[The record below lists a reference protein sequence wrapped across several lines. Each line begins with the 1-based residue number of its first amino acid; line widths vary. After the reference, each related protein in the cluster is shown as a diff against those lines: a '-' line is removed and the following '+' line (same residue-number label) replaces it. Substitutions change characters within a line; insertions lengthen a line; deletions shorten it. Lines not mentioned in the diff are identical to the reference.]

1 MLVYRG
7 LQDQFGIRGSDVQRS
22 KDIRGSG
29 AWVAYL
35 ALGALTI
42 VLSNRPSMTLDLYI
56 SNYSQRKRKV
66 EILPIS

>member
-1 MLVYRG
+1 MLVYFG

-22 KDIRGSG
+22 KDVRGSG

-35 ALGALTI
+35 ALGALAI
-42 VLSNRPSMTLDLYI
+42 VLSNRPSMTLDLYK
-56 SNYSQRKRKV
+56 QLLTKETKV